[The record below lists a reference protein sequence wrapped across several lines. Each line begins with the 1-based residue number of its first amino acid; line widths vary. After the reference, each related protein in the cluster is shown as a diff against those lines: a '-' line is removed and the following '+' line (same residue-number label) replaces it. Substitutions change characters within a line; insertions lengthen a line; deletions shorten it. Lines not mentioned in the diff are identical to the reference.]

1 MSNFG
6 LAQVDEFVFGP
17 RYKPELQVLVLEDS
31 HARPIFSEFFKRNS
45 PAKEVIGDHVKLTS
59 LHKEIHKRIKYE
71 QPRRK
76 VGGYING
83 LMNAA
88 ALTDTGFSFNLGGLL
103 AQQTPCAAPITLP
116 SLIIIHEDEITA
128 EQLSAFFSL
137 FKQVEPQHCPAFVF
151 ISEKR
156 LGEAASA
163 LAACGSDIDVL
174 TLTPGGVHELGL
186 KAEGTDSLHDFLRL
200 FLAEAD
206 GSCMASSS
214 GGFDFVGEDRGQ
226 LLELAVDMLRIQSLF
241 RQGRKFD
248 SKAQIQV
255 LERKIEALRGATSDA
270 ALSKEYLYMRALL
283 DLWYVFVTEESRDKI
298 QNAISIADY
307 LGDDIL
313 LAHALKQID
322 MLHGYGSL
330 TRQHLMHAKN
340 VFLSNAETEH
350 ALFVDNNAIVND
362 FYIGGDCSGA
372 ASRMSDFILEFC
384 PHIRRSTTFH
394 SNAGI
399 ANLIVGQEHQSLPYF
414 QRAIDGSGPPVN
426 KLTSEINLMIARF
439 VSGEALDPSEAERFL
454 RRLDRSNVPGGFD
467 YHQTTMLA
475 NLWKMFEG
483 HRSTR
488 RAIVEQLRQKAF
500 MRYDDFLDSP
510 ERLLRYV
517 ISSYGKVEGEPTQDP
532 PGHIGA
538 FFDHHGLW
546 LSAHVFYR

>member
-1 MSNFG
+1 MSSVG
-6 LAQVDEFVFGP
+6 LQQVDQFVFAP
-17 RYKPELQVLVLEDS
+17 RHKPELQVLVLQDS

-45 PAKEVIGDHVKLTS
+45 PDKEVVGDHVKLTS
-59 LHKEIHKRIKYE
+59 LHQEIHRRIKY
-71 QPRRK
+71 QPLRK
-76 VGGYING
+76 VGGFING
-83 LMNAA
+83 ILHAVEI
-88 ALTDTGFSFNLGGLL
+88 TTTGVSASLGGLL
-103 AQQTPCAAPITLP
+103 SHQTPCAAPITLP
-116 SLIIIHEDEITA
+116 SLIIIHEDEISA

-151 ISEKR
+151 ISDKR
-156 LGEAASA
+156 VGEAASA

-174 TLTPGGVHELGL
+174 TLTPGGVHALSL
-186 KAEGTDSLHDFLRL
+186 KAEGTDNLHDFLRL

-206 GSCMASSS
+206 GSCLASDSS
-214 GGFDFVGEDRGQ
+214 RFGFGGSDRGN

-248 SKAQIQV
+248 SKAQIQA
-255 LERKIEALRGATSDA
+255 LERKIATLKDSTSDA
-270 ALSKEYLYMRALL
+270 GLSKEYLYMRALL
-283 DLWYVFVTEESRDKI
+283 DLWYVFVTEGSRDKI
-298 QNAISIADY
+298 QNAIAIADH

-330 TRQHLMHAKN
+330 TRQHLMRAKN
-340 VFLSNAETEH
+340 MFLSAAETEH

-362 FYIGGDCSGA
+362 FYIGDDCSPA
-372 ASRMSDFILEFC
+372 ASLMSDYILEFC
-384 PHIRRSTTFH
+384 PYIRRSTTFH

-399 ANLIVGQEHQSLPYF
+399 ANLIVGQERQSLQYF
-414 QRAIDGSGPPVN
+414 QRAIEGSGPPVN

-439 VSGEALDPSEAERFL
+439 VSGDSLDPSEAERFL

-483 HRSTR
+483 HRETR
-488 RAIVEQLRQKAF
+488 GGIVEYLRERAF
-500 MRYDDFLDSP
+500 MPYHDLLDSP
-510 ERLLRYV
+510 DRLLRFLL
-517 ISSYGKVEGEPTQDP
+517 SSYGAVEGGASGES

-538 FFDHHGLW
+538 FFDRHGLW